1 GDQAQI
7 LAIDYLYREM
17 GIAPEE
23 IVYIDKDALPFYDGE
38 PVLLPVSMPLVDY
51 KEGGISEM
59 FSPKITPVFLGL
71 TLAKDTLLPGEVAYY
86 KQHEP
91 VGCRDER
98 CYDILRGYGIQCY
111 LGGCITVLLPER
123 TQDSARQ
130 TKIFVID
137 PTEKLKPSI
146 PAEIAKNAIWDT
158 HFFYGPMPNPKERA
172 AARYRRYSEEAALV
186 ITSLLHVSVPCMA
199 MGIPLV
205 LAKDLVSYRFAWL
218 EALMKIYLPEQY
230 PSINWHPAPVVYTA
244 HKQRVR
250 QMVLHRLRGIND
262 AAEIQEIHDFYMQ
275 RERKPYVVDAFLPLQ
290 RFIDKT
296 WLEPA
301 APYRYAVWGLTQMA
315 ELTVSYIQKHYPNA
329 KLCHVYD

>member
-1 GDQAQI
+1 
-7 LAIDYLYREM
+7 
-17 GIAPEE
+17 
-23 IVYIDKDALPFYDGE
+23 
-38 PVLLPVSMPLVDY
+38 
-51 KEGGISEM
+51 
-59 FSPKITPVFLGL
+59 
-71 TLAKDTLLPGEVAYY
+71 
-86 KQHEP
+86 
-91 VGCRDER
+91 
-98 CYDILRGYGIQCY
+98 
-111 LGGCITVLLPER
+111 
-123 TQDSARQ
+123 
-130 TKIFVID
+130 
-137 PTEKLKPSI
+137 
-146 PAEIAKNAIWDT
+146 
-158 HFFYGPMPNPKERA
+158 
-172 AARYRRYSEEAALV
+172 ALV

-230 PSINWHPAPVVYTA
+230 PAINWHPALVVYTA

-250 QMVLHRLRGIND
+250 QMVLHRLRGINN

-329 KLCHVYD
+329 KLCHVYDLKYLSRLGGITTQLPQGMERYPEETVFVTTVSAAQTARDYFASIGKPENMFATLDILR